1 MPDQEKQ
8 TRQASEAREAT
19 IVIDGVLVR
28 LLRTGAYA
36 SLGLAADDLSASTSP
51 ASREL
56 DPDVYAAPLERLDGA
71 RSLLNVLGWRC
82 ADPERRVELDI
93 AGHRVALAEAAQ
105 IALDTSE
112 DAEPASGP
120 SQEHIDRLRDLA
132 ERLARP
138 T

>member
-8 TRQASEAREAT
+8 TKQDGEASGGT

-36 SLGLAADDLSASTSP
+36 TLGLAADDVSACTSP

-56 DPDVYAAPLERLDGA
+56 DPDVYATPLERLDGA
-71 RSLLNVLGWRC
+71 RSLLNVLGWRH
-82 ADPERRVELDI
+82 ADPERRVELEL
-93 AGHRVALAEAAQ
+93 AVHRVALSEAAQ

-112 DAEPASGP
+112 DAEPGSRPDA
-120 SQEHIDRLRDLA
+120 EHIARLRELA

-138 T
+138 N